1 MRIAKRLLTSFIGIV
16 LLYIGIV
23 LVHGTFNDYQ
33 PEAVIPLEA
42 TQNADSTII
51 SDSILTFTT
60 WNLGYGGLGAEA
72 DFFYDDG
79 GFFFSGSSMVRPP
92 RELSEKYIAGSA
104 DFVKTNPSDFFLF
117 QEVDVHS
124 KRSYFINQ
132 FEKIGA
138 NLPQYAAFLAPNY
151 NTPRVPL
158 PLLEPWK
165 AYGQVYS
172 GVATYAKYQP
182 TESTRYQLPGH
193 FAFPMRLFQLDRC
206 ILLQRYKV
214 QSNKEL
220 VILNIHNSAHDKDG
234 SLKRQEMDFLKE
246 LVLQEYD
253 KGNYVIVGGDWN
265 ECPPYFRFDTFM
277 PGKSGNH
284 HQFNI
289 DAEFLP
295 EDWQWIYDPTI
306 PTNRKARDPYVRGET
321 FVTLIDFFLIS
332 PNVQVTKVKGINMD
346 FQYSDH
352 QPVWMEVRLN

>member
-138 NLPQYAAFLAPNY
+138 NLPKYAALLAPNY

-172 GVATYAKYQP
+172 GVATYAKYEP
-182 TESTRYQLPGH
+182 TKCHALPIAG
-193 FAFPMRLFQLDRC
+193 AFCVSHAFVSIGPL
-206 ILLQRYKV
+206 
-214 QSNKEL
+214 
-220 VILNIHNSAHDKDG
+220 
-234 SLKRQEMDFLKE
+234 
-246 LVLQEYD
+246 
-253 KGNYVIVGGDWN
+253 
-265 ECPPYFRFDTFM
+265 YFIT
-277 PGKSGNH
+277 
-284 HQFNI
+284 
-289 DAEFLP
+289 
-295 EDWQWIYDPTI
+295 
-306 PTNRKARDPYVRGET
+306 
-321 FVTLIDFFLIS
+321 TL
-332 PNVQVTKVKGINMD
+332 
-346 FQYSDH
+346 
-352 QPVWMEVRLN
+352 